1 MSAQVTAQ
9 PETRLTGR
17 WLILARGVWIG
28 VVALAL
34 GLYLLSI
41 PLQLA
46 DLSDQ
51 IGPAGLEQLR
61 QAGLSLGF
69 YAGYLTALNAIFV
82 LVFSMVG
89 AVIFWR
95 KSDDWMGLF
104 ASLTLVLLGITNDSA
119 ALTPVGQQYP
129 ALIFLVQFVAFLGA
143 ACIVL
148 FFYLFPDGRFVP
160 RWIRWLVP
168 LVFVKEAV
176 SAFRPDL
183 LGNDWF
189 QAVEL
194 ASAVFAQIYRY
205 WRVSNAVQRQQTKW
219 VVFGTA
225 VGIAGI
231 LGVILFGTI
240 AWPGGQSPPVVSE
253 LIAGTVWNLFL
264 VLIPLSI
271 GMAILRSHLWDIDLL
286 IRRTL
291 IYTALTGLLALAY
304 FGSVVVLQGLVR
316 VFTGQS
322 QSQVV
327 TVVSTLVIA
336 ALFVPLRRRVQAP
349 STVASTGASTTRRG
363 HWPRLATRCGMRWS

>member
-1 MSAQVTAQ
+1 MSLTASAL

-17 WLILARGVWIG
+17 PLSLARGVWIG

-34 GLYLLSI
+34 GLYLWSI
-41 PLQLA
+41 PVQLA
-46 DLSDQ
+46 HSSDQ
-51 IGPAGLEQLR
+51 ISSAGLEQI
-61 QAGLSLGF
+61 QKVGLSLGF

-82 LVFSMVG
+82 LVFSIVG

-225 VGIAGI
+225 VGIVGI
-231 LGVILFGTI
+231 LGVILYGAI
-240 AWPGGQSPPVVSE
+240 AWPGGHSPTVVAD
-253 LIAGTVWNLFL
+253 LIAGTV
-264 VLIPLSI
+264 
-271 GMAILRSHLWDIDLL
+271 
-286 IRRTL
+286 
-291 IYTALTGLLALAY
+291 
-304 FGSVVVLQGLVR
+304 
-316 VFTGQS
+316 
-322 QSQVV
+322 
-327 TVVSTLVIA
+327 
-336 ALFVPLRRRVQAP
+336 
-349 STVASTGASTTRRG
+349 
-363 HWPRLATRCGMRWS
+363 